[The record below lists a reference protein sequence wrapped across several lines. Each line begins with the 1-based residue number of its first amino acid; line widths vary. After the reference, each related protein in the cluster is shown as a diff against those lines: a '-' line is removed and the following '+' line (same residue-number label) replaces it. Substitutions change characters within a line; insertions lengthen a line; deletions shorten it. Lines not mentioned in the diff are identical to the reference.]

1 MSSTKPPTYP
11 VNLCL
16 DTTPVL
22 VVGAGEVALRKVR
35 GLLAAGARVTVVAP
49 EVHPELVAL
58 ARDKQIELQRRPY
71 PTGLAMEYR
80 LVFAATG
87 DEKVDWL
94 VSYDAA
100 TVGIFVN
107 VADVPEQCSFYLPAV
122 VRRGHLQLAVS
133 SDGGA
138 PFAAR
143 RLRKRLEAQFGES
156 YRQWLDSAA
165 VFRAAVLESGLSP
178 EQQEQLFDR
187 FFNETLP
194 PAPESGQPT
203 VLDETT
209 WRGWIQAN
217 QADSGHEGEADG

>member
-1 MSSTKPPTYP
+1 MSFTKPPTYP

-49 EVHPELVAL
+49 EVHPELIEL
-58 ARDKQIELQRRPY
+58 AKDKKIELQRRQY

-80 LVFAATG
+80 LAFAATG

-107 VADVPEQCSFYLPAV
+107 VADVPERCSFFLPAV
-122 VRRGHLQLAVS
+122 VRRGHLQLAIS

-143 RLRKRLEAQFGES
+143 RLRQRLEEQFGEP
-156 YRQWLDSAA
+156 YRDWLDSAA
-165 VFRAAVLESGLSP
+165 AFRTALLASGLP
-178 EQQEQLFDR
+178 QDQQDQLFDR
-187 FFNETLP
+187 FFSETLP
-194 PAPESGQPT
+194 PAPDSKQPT
-203 VLDETT
+203 VLDETV
-209 WRGWIQAN
+209 WSGWIAAN
-217 QADSGHEGEADG
+217 RADTENEGEADG